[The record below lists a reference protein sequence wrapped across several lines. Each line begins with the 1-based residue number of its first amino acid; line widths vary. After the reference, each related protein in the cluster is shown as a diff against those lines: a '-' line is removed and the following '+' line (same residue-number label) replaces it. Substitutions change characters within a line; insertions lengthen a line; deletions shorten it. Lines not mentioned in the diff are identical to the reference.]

1 MVGDQARQE
10 AIVSHSRATRLGW
23 WLSSGLRD
31 RYRPRRG
38 LSPMGAFVW
47 LAITTTFVLLVALL
61 SMR

>member
-1 MVGDQARQE
+1 
-10 AIVSHSRATRLGW
+10 VSHSRATRLGW